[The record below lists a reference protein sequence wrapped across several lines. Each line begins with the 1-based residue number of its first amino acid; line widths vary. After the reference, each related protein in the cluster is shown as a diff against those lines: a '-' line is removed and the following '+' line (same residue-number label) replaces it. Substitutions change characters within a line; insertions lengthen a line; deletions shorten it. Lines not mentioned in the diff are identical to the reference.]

1 MFSRRRLLWGL
12 LACLVILEAV
22 VAFQADPTLSLW
34 QQDALVFVEIGSAA
48 SAVAIFLALVATA

>member
-1 MFSRRRLLWGL
+1 L